1 MSYHVFEYDSQS
13 SISKGDKDGDDVGD
27 DEGCVDGE
35 YEGNDEGIKLSS
47 IDGREDGRRVE
58 VCIDASNRAM
68 EREQGQNQTGREDL
82 EDKDTWFDPLCGTI
96 RRATRLARLQRRSV
110 CVCMIVR
117 IKHLL
122 VIES

>member
-1 MSYHVFEYDSQS
+1 M
-13 SISKGDKDGDDVGD
+13 KR
-27 DEGCVDGE
+27 EGFVAEGST
-35 YEGNDEGIKLSS
+35 GNDRTTDGGKEGISVNRGGQGGS
-47 IDGREDGRRVE
+47 HGAVDGREDGRRVE

-68 EREQGQNQTGREDL
+68 ERAQGQNHTGREDL

-110 CVCMIVR
+110 CVSMIVR